1 MEKTNH
7 KEKIERSDIIAL
19 EERLRLHE
27 KRLSE
32 LERKRDTISNSFA
45 RRKYI
50 RGHLIDP
57 ENYTRCKVKILTN
70 LNRSE

>member
-19 EERLRLHE
+19 EKRLDSYE

-32 LERKRDTISNSFA
+32 LERKRNIGNPSQLRYVF
-45 RRKYI
+45 
-50 RGHLIDP
+50 GQLIDP
-57 ENYTRCKVKILTN
+57 ETYTECQVKILTN